1 MEFFGGMISS
11 LLGQLQWQIIFVLAF
26 YLQMSCGQIQPL
38 RQKRQQPVNMPTI
51 TGLDVTCEKTG
62 MTVNLQFS
70 APFNGV
76 VFSKGHFSN
85 PACRYVKRN
94 SRRSKLQLT
103 VPLSSCG
110 TQTVESSSDRLMI
123 ENTIIIQADAM
134 VQDSWDSARK
144 ITCDWQSKL
153 EKMVTF
159 APFGVA
165 DLLQVAEVKFAGS
178 GDNVRTRM
186 EIQFGRGPF
195 AAPLEGLTKIG
206 DELTVVVYAEDGGAG
221 YDVLVKNCY
230 AYDSRDFKRANK
242 IRLLNDHGC
251 LFRPHQM
258 EYFKRTFDTR
268 STGADII
275 AFARMNAF
283 KFPDKMDVFLSCEL
297 EMCKGGCDTHC
308 EMDDYPIDI
317 IDTLTNVRQSSNAR
331 QDTESVPITTFRPES
346 RKIVKGVKRR
356 RKPKKFGPDR
366 RDDDAASLL
375 TPPVTLSP
383 EILELLEELSAQDGP
398 TSAAQNTEKPFKGNT
413 NSLEQIPVQPQ
424 TQTHQVVASLVSHA
438 PDTPDNN
445 GFSFDDAPGTMSFS
459 TLFAGTHT
467 TQDNI
472 PVSIINNHDK
482 FKPSQL
488 LSASIGRN
496 SGPFTDQITSLS
508 KGSTGRT
515 PAQFPPRLPPQSAA
529 LQAPHSSKLTNI
541 LEQEQTASNPFFKA
555 GKTDKNVVVPTG
567 QLSVKFPAS
576 LASQPVVGPQS
587 INYNNQQL
595 NNRDN
600 SVNTLQQQLR
610 TEGQFVCSS
619 GTFDPKCNPQS
630 NQINVGGFLP
640 ISTTPN
646 VLSSTVIFTSP
657 RSVEKFQQQLSSNPN
672 QPKEVLIKIIDSP
685 KQSLPKK
692 PPGRSQS
699 IKSGRKRFGSR
710 LQANAKRFAHFFGAR
725 KRRDADD
732 WEMQSNDNIRN
743 VFAESETVNV
753 IKGFQVVSA
762 ADLAFDP
769 TSIGQLYD
777 NSKSILDLEDEIC
790 FPETS
795 FYAGLL
801 VACSVLMISG
811 LVSVCSIRQVR
822 KYQRA
827 SAKKM
832 FFGGGDASLDSYN

>member
-1 MEFFGGMISS
+1 
-11 LLGQLQWQIIFVLAF
+11 
-26 YLQMSCGQIQPL
+26 
-38 RQKRQQPVNMPTI
+38 
-51 TGLDVTCEKTG
+51 
-62 MTVNLQFS
+62 
-70 APFNGV
+70 
-76 VFSKGHFSN
+76 
-85 PACRYVKRN
+85 
-94 SRRSKLQLT
+94 
-103 VPLSSCG
+103 
-110 TQTVESSSDRLMI
+110 MI
-123 ENTIIIQADAM
+123 ENTIVIQADAM

-195 AAPLEGLTKIG
+195 APPLEGLTKIG
-206 DELTVVVYAEDGGAG
+206 DELTVVIYAEDGGAG
-221 YDVLVKNCY
+221 YDLLVKNCY

-317 IDTLTNVRQSSNAR
+317 IETLTNVPRSSNRR
-331 QDTESVPITTFRPES
+331 QETEAVPITTFRPES

-366 RDDDAASLL
+366 IGDDAAALL

-383 EILELLEELSAQDGP
+383 EILELLEELSSQDGP
-398 TSAAQNTEKPFKGNT
+398 TGQIQNTEKPFKGNT
-413 NSLEQIPVQPQ
+413 NSLEQVPVQPH

-438 PDTPDNN
+438 PDTPNNN
-445 GFSFDDAPGTMSFS
+445 GIGINDQAGKMSFS

-467 TQDNI
+467 TSDHI
-472 PVSIINNHDK
+472 PATLINNDEK
-482 FKPSQL
+482 FQPSQL

-496 SGPFTDQITSLS
+496 SSPFTDQITSLS
-508 KGSTGRT
+508 KGSTGNS
-515 PAQFPPRLPPQSAA
+515 PNPAQAQFPPRLPPQSAA
-529 LQAPHSSKLTNI
+529 LQAPLSSKLTNI
-541 LEQEQTASNPFFKA
+541 LEQEQTASNPFFKP
-555 GKTDKNVVVPTG
+555 GKSDKNVVGSPPG
-567 QLSVKFPAS
+567 QLSVKFTKPI
-576 LASQPVVGPQS
+576 ASQPVPPAQA
-587 INYNNQQL
+587 INFNNQQL
-595 NNRDN
+595 NNFNDN
-600 SVNTLQQQLR
+600 INTLQQQLR
-610 TEGQFVCSS
+610 TEGQFLCTS
-619 GTFDPKCNPQS
+619 GTFDPKCNPKS
-630 NQINVGGFLP
+630 NQINVGGFKP

-646 VLSSTVIFTSP
+646 ILSSTVIFTSP

-672 QPKEVLIKIIDSP
+672 QPKEVLIKIIDSAP
-685 KQSLPKK
+685 QNLPKS
-692 PPGRSQS
+692 PPGRIQG
-699 IKSGRKRFGSR
+699 IKNSRKRFGSR
-710 LQANAKRFAHFFGAR
+710 LQANAKRFANFFGAR
-725 KRRDADD
+725 KRRDVDD
-732 WEMQSNDNIRN
+732 WEAHGSDNIRN
-743 VFAESETVNV
+743 VFAESETVNM

-769 TSIGQLYD
+769 TSIGQLYES
-777 NSKSILDLEDEIC
+777 SKSILELEDEIC

-822 KYQRA
+822 KHQRA
-827 SAKKM
+827 SAKRM
-832 FFGGGDASLDSYN
+832 FFGGQDTSLDSYN

>member
-1 MEFFGGMISS
+1 
-11 LLGQLQWQIIFVLAF
+11 
-26 YLQMSCGQIQPL
+26 
-38 RQKRQQPVNMPTI
+38 
-51 TGLDVTCEKTG
+51 
-62 MTVNLQFS
+62 
-70 APFNGV
+70 
-76 VFSKGHFSN
+76 
-85 PACRYVKRN
+85 
-94 SRRSKLQLT
+94 
-103 VPLSSCG
+103 
-110 TQTVESSSDRLMI
+110 
-123 ENTIIIQADAM
+123 M

-195 AAPLEGLTKIG
+195 AAPLDGLTKIG

-317 IDTLTNVRQSSNAR
+317 IDTLTNVRQPSNQR

-366 RDDDAASLL
+366 IGDDAAALL

-398 TSAAQNTEKPFKGNT
+398 TSQIQNTEKPFKGNT

-438 PDTPDNN
+438 PDTPNNN
-445 GFSFDDAPGTMSFS
+445 GFSFNEKPGKMSFS

-467 TQDNI
+467 TSDNV
-472 PVSIINNHDK
+472 PVSIINNDEK

-488 LSASIGRN
+488 LSASMARN
-496 SGPFTDQITSLS
+496 TGPFTDQITSLS
-508 KGSTGRT
+508 KGSTGNSPT
-515 PAQFPPRLPPQSAA
+515 HAQFPPRLQPQPAA

-541 LEQEQTASNPFFKA
+541 LEQEQTASNPFFKP
-555 GKTDKNVVVPTG
+555 GKSDKNVVGSPPG
-567 QLSVKFPAS
+567 QLSVKFPQPI
-576 LASQPVVGPQS
+576 ASQPVPSAQA

-595 NNRDN
+595 NNFN
-600 SVNTLQQQLR
+600 NNVNTLQQQLR

-630 NQINVGGFLP
+630 NQINVGGFMP

-685 KQSLPKK
+685 KQNLPMN

-699 IKSGRKRFGSR
+699 IKNGRKRFGSR

-725 KRRDADD
+725 KRRDVDN
-732 WEMQSNDNIRN
+732 WEAQSNDNIRN
-743 VFAESETVNV
+743 VFAESETVNM

-777 NSKSILDLEDEIC
+777 KSESILDVEDEIC

-822 KYQRA
+822 KHQRA
-827 SAKKM
+827 STKKM
-832 FFGGGDASLDSYN
+832 FFGGQDTSLDSYN